1 MHELRRAEPDVEI
14 IWRAFELRP
23 TPVPTL
29 DPGGEYLRRVWRD
42 AVYPLAARMGITMRL
57 PPLQPRSRRAHEA
70 AHWARTQNRFDDYH
84 AAVFRALFERGE
96 DIGDPATL
104 ARLASELKL
113 DANALSESLARHE
126 FEDEVLADERA
137 AERRGVSG
145 VPAFV
150 ANRRAMLFG
159 VQPIE
164 DLRELVKRAR
174 AATDTAE
181 QDSSPPLNHL
191 PLRIRRRGE
200 EDV

>member
-1 MHELRRAEPDVEI
+1 MESNSDVEVV
-14 IWRAFELRP
+14 WRAFELRP
-23 TPVPTL
+23 EPVPKR
-29 DPGGEYLRRVWRD
+29 DPEGDYLQRVWNTS
-42 AVYPLAARMGITMRL
+42 VYPMAERLGIKMRL

-126 FEDEVLADERA
+126 FEEEVLADERA
-137 AERRGVSG
+137 AERSGVSG

-150 ANRRAMLFG
+150 ADRRAMLFG

-164 DLRELVKRAR
+164 DLRELVRRVRA
-174 AATDTAE
+174 TTGTAE

-191 PLRIRRRGE
+191 PLRIKRRGE
-200 EDV
+200 EDG